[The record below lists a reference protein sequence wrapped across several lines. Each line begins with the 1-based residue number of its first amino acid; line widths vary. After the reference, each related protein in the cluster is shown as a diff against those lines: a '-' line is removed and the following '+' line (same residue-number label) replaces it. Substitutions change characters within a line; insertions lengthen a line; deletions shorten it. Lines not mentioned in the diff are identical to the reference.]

1 MTNTLNIGISPQE
14 VVGFLRRDLRL
25 KSIYRDIISQRI
37 IQQVAQEFGQAV
49 ADTEV
54 QQELDA
60 LVYDYQLDRPAQLIP
75 WAEDRLATLDDL
87 RQRIAEKLLSRKVAR
102 HLFSAQVQDQFNA
115 RHRDFEIISL
125 YKILV
130 PYESLAREI
139 FYQIEEEEISFFE
152 AAHIYDIDE
161 DRRLRCGFEGRMQ
174 RWQLPLDLADL
185 LRNIAAGEVVGP
197 SPTDRGY
204 SMLLLID
211 ELVEPEQIPETLDQR
226 IDYLFQDWLARH
238 LANYLNHLHDNP
250 HGQIS
255 DA

>member
-1 MTNTLNIGISPQE
+1 MTNALNIGISPQE
-14 VVGFLRRDLRL
+14 VMGFLRRDLRL
-25 KSIYRDIISQRI
+25 KSTYRDILSQRI
-37 IQQVAQEFGQAV
+37 IDQIAQEAGQVVEDA
-49 ADTEV
+49 EV

-75 WAEDRLATLDDL
+75 WAADRLATLDDI
-87 RQRIAEKLLSRKVAR
+87 RQRIAEKLLSQKVAR
-102 HLFSAQVQDQFNA
+102 HLFLPQVQEQFNA
-115 RHRDFEIISL
+115 HHRDFETISV

-161 DRRLRCGFEGRMQ
+161 SRRLRCGFEGRMQ

-185 LRNIAAGEVVGP
+185 LRNVAVGEVVGP
-197 SPTDRGY
+197 SPADRGY
-204 SMLLLID
+204 SMLLLVD
-211 ELVEPEQIPETLDQR
+211 ELIEPERTPETLDYM
-226 IDYLFQDWLARH
+226 IEHLFQDWLTHRFTT
-238 LANYLNHLHDNP
+238 YLNGLGNDT
-250 HGQIS
+250 HGQTP

>member
-1 MTNTLNIGISPQE
+1 MANTLNIGILPQE
-14 VVGFLRRDLRL
+14 IMGFLRRDLKL
-25 KSIYRDIISQRI
+25 KSIYRDIIAQRI
-37 IQQVAQEFGQAV
+37 IQQVAEESGQVV

-75 WAEDRLATLDDL
+75 WAADRLATLDDI
-87 RQRIAEKLLSRKVAR
+87 RQRIAEKLLFQKVAR
-102 HLFSAQVQDQFNA
+102 HLFLAQVQEQFNT
-115 RHRDFEIISL
+115 HNRDFQTISL

-161 DRRLRCGFEGRMQ
+161 TRRLRCGFEGRMQ

-185 LRNIAAGEVVGP
+185 LRDIAVGAVVGP
-197 SPTDRGY
+197 RPADRGY
-204 SMLLLID
+204 SMLLLVD
-211 ELVEPEQIPETLDQR
+211 ELVEPEQTPETLDQR
-226 IDYLFQDWLARH
+226 IDYLFQDWLTHH
-238 LANYLNHLHDNP
+238 LATYLNHLREDP

-255 DA
+255 DM